1 MCSWPGGCLLWHAEL
16 AHVFFGVRRLGDSAS
31 KASAPL
37 RHPRHQLQQLECTQL
52 RPGVLTFSP
61 DLHELV
67 LFLVL
72 SAGNSKKTPPSGHS
86 GDHAVLLEFIGGGY
100 GANVAAAW
108 VMPQEDWN
116 AFKDYVRQKPA
127 ESISNESLGGR
138 TSDECF
144 DSHYL
149 MSFVQESTDAL
160 RVNGFL
166 AAFPDGAFGT
176 EDLFYVLQSLT
187 T

>member
-108 VMPQEDWN
+108 VMPQATRGSDPN
-116 AFKDYVRQKPA
+116 PNGSKDPTR
-127 ESISNESLGGR
+127 ILGSGVLGFSPIPVFR
-138 TSDECF
+138 E
-144 DSHYL
+144 
-149 MSFVQESTDAL
+149 QERATW
-160 RVNGFL
+160 RVWDKNG
-166 AAFPDGAFGT
+166 
-176 EDLFYVLQSLT
+176 
-187 T
+187 